1 MKLEGYAKWY
11 KLDTKGP
18 VLYDSIWESTIW
30 NTESSQVYVERKQ
43 KGGCHGLR
51 GKGNGVSI

>member
-1 MKLEGYAKWY
+1 MLS
-11 KLDTKGP
+11 DTNWTQKDQ
-18 VLYDSIWESTIW
+18 YDSIWESTIL